1 MSSIVSTETEP
12 LCVLSND
19 ASAFRAASQK
29 HALVLEHCLD
39 SPAGRS
45 DDATAV

>member
-12 LCVLSND
+12 VCVLSND
-19 ASAFRAASQK
+19 ASAFRAASQEQ
-29 HALVLEHCLD
+29 ALMPGFSAE
-39 SPAGRS
+39 RS